1 MRSFRS
7 ALVLIG
13 LLAAVSAALAQGRG
27 NARVHGKVLDEAGKP
42 LQDVQVQAVMAGQTQ
57 VFTAKTN
64 NKGDFQIRN
73 LAEGSWKVDFSK
85 EGLEPFTANLDVT
98 EDMSSITVKL
108 VKAAPDPTIEINEQ
122 LKKAAE
128 LAQGG
133 QVPAARKIY
142 EDILAKYPTV
152 HQMHNMIART
162 HAFEG
167 NADKAL
173 EHLRIANEKEPNDP
187 DVLML
192 MGDLLMEKGQRDEA
206 LKLLNSVDLSKVQDP
221 ASFANAAISLIN
233 AGQTD
238 DALTLLEKVIAKFP
252 QQADLYY
259 YRGRAYVA
267 AKKYPEAQAEF
278 EKFVAMPNANPKQV
292 EDAKNLLEQ
301 LKK

>member
-1 MRSFRS
+1 MRSFRA
-7 ALVLIG
+7 ALLLICV
-13 LLAAVSAALAQGRG
+13 LAAASAAIAQTRG
-27 NARVHGKVLDEAGKP
+27 NARVHGKVVNEEGQP
-42 LQDVQVQAVMAGQTQ
+42 IQDVQVQAVMTGQTQ
-57 VFTAKTN
+57 VFSAKTN

-98 EDMSSITVKL
+98 EGMSSITVKL
-108 VKAAPDPTIEINEQ
+108 VKPAPDPTVEINAQ
-122 LKKAAE
+122 LVKAAE

-133 QVPAARKIY
+133 KVPEARKIY
-142 EDILAKYPTV
+142 EDVLAKYPTV
-152 HQMHNMIART
+152 YQMHNMIART
-162 HAFEG
+162 YAFEG

-173 EHLRIANEKEPNDP
+173 EHLRIANEKEPDDP

-192 MGDLLMEKGQRDEA
+192 MGDLLMEKGERDEA
-206 LKLLNSVDLSKVQDP
+206 LKLLNSVDMSKVQDA
-221 ASFANAAISLIN
+221 ASFANASISLIN
-233 AGQTD
+233 AGQAVEAI
-238 DALTLLEKVIAKFP
+238 ALLDKVIAKFP

-259 YRGRAYVA
+259 YRGRAYIT

-278 EKFVAMPNANPKQV
+278 EKFIVMPGTNPKQV

>member
-42 LQDVQVQAVMAGQTQ
+42 LQDVQVQAVMVGQTQ